1 MIDEMIDPSSL
12 IFDREYYVNRGVSV
26 PLDSLGKTQTVR
38 SLFLIHVLREA
49 IWFLSV
55 RQAKF
60 QIN

>member
-49 IWFLSV
+49 I
-55 RQAKF
+55 
-60 QIN
+60 